1 MSATESSSQGAKPAG
16 PSNGPSNGIA
26 DALVDEAMPEGF
38 DWRRMVQRYP
48 WPALTLAAV
57 GGWMLGHRR
66 GAGVLTALAAFAA
79 DQLVDHV
86 NQFLDDEVL

>member
-1 MSATESSSQGAKPAG
+1 MPMTATENSA
-16 PSNGPSNGIA
+16 NGPSNGMA
-26 DALVDEAMPEGF
+26 DALVDEVMPEGF
-38 DWRRMVQRYP
+38 DWRSMVQNYP

-57 GGWMLGHRR
+57 GGWMLAHRR
-66 GAGVLTALAAFAA
+66 GSGVVTALAAFAA